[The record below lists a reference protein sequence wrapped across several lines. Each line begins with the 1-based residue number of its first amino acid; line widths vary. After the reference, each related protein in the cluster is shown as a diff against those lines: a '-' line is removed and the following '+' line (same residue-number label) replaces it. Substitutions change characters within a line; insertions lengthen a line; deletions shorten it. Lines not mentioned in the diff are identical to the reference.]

1 MRAKPKLWM
10 GVDRI
15 QWGCVLMHMLG
26 ESNLKSLPVVL
37 SGLRSVEWSRQVAPY
52 QAAVQTARVL
62 LGDVLTKRAVQSAVA
77 EFLSVYRE
85 ERSFDI
91 DEDTLDFHAR
101 SEYDPTIT
109 EAEAT
114 LRKGL
119 EIQTR
124 TLDLADTTQDLVA
137 QLDPERRVPCRLY
150 GLTFPRPEQ
159 HSLERRPAG
168 PITVHW
174 SELEGLAAELD
185 TSDTTGQSPE
195 NWTERLANTKL
206 QVTTGDGLRD
216 TDVLQLAGL
225 KHLIGLPGSGKT
237 TLIMLL
243 CILLERRRLRVAVFF
258 TAIEV
263 AREYLEKLRR
273 YGVRTALLVGR
284 SADTHLGHANRLAEL
299 IATQGNGGF
308 AQTREGI
315 DLLAQSCPLP
325 AFAAAW
331 PSEYEWRLGEA
342 PCEAIYEAGSKTPR
356 LCPAWSLCGRVK
368 NQRELVHASVWL
380 GHILSADTT
389 VPMHTCAERL
399 RYFELVARTFDL
411 VIVDECDESQK
422 MLDAHGALTLKLT
435 GDDQSIHINL
445 QQTARLLAANRTRIS
460 DGMLRY
466 IQRAN
471 EFERH
476 TLRFVDEIRRL
487 QKARTDLAY
496 RYSEKLLTSSF
507 LLREAIEE
515 AGRKKAFP
523 AEAQSALSDLWETAM
538 YRAFFER
545 DEEEDEEVEVWRKA
559 LRYAPA
565 LGLSPD
571 AGNTVWQR
579 LNRALKRY
587 LALDHAASSEKP
599 ITRILDILTALIKA
613 PGPESITPQVRL
625 LIVVGFT
632 IASYQ
637 RLAKDARPLAR
648 RGEIREASDLVF
660 SKSSVEMREVVPRSI
675 LGTFSSVRYR
685 QAAGKDGLEID
696 YLVMDSTPRLLL
708 HRLHEVG
715 GANVL
720 LASATSWLEPASKYH
735 VGKPPDVVLSTRTSK
750 LGPLRLYFQPKLH
763 PVTKKPL
770 RFSGSGYERE
780 DNLRHIITAL
790 AARGPGG
797 SSDLER
803 TVKGIRTELGKPR
816 KAALVV
822 NSYEQVR
829 LVVEQ
834 IRRINPDL
842 ADRTRGVLR
851 ELSDHSRKH
860 YVLRGQAEGLGPNT
874 DVDILVF
881 PLGAL
886 GRGTNIVFAAGDA
899 DSGKAAIGSVFF
911 LTRPHPAAGDLSLM
925 LSLLARR
932 TECLD
937 AEDMRALGLSEVRA
951 LFDQRRYAGFRQ
963 IARLLA
969 RPMSASQLDDETL
982 PVFAANLLVGVL
994 QTIGRGMRMH
1004 MPVEVYFVDAAWA
1017 PHSAEGRPDTKR
1029 SSMLVAM
1036 RDVLAVCLSTR
1047 DPDQH
1052 DIYEALYGVFAKAFR
1067 DIDGVIFPGGPMDE
1081 DVEAFSPS
1089 PAGLEDAM
1097 DGWEPEDYVEVD
1109 DVGDEENEMEPEEA
1123 AG

>member
-1 MRAKPKLWM
+1 VRAKPDLWT
-10 GVDRI
+10 GADRI

-26 ESNLKSLPVVL
+26 ESNLELLPVVL

-52 QAAVQTARVL
+52 QAAVQTARTL
-62 LGDVLTKRAVQSAVA
+62 LGDLLTKRAVQSAVA
-77 EFLSVYRE
+77 EFLSVNRG

-91 DEDTLDFHAR
+91 DEDTLVFRAR
-101 SEYDPTIT
+101 SEYDPAIKQ
-109 EAEAT
+109 AEAV
-114 LRKGL
+114 LREGL
-119 EIQTR
+119 SVRTR
-124 TLDLADTTQDLVA
+124 ALDLADTTRDLIA
-137 QLDPERRVPCRLY
+137 GSDPERRVRLRLH
-150 GLTFPRPEQ
+150 GLTFPHPEQ
-159 HSLERRPAG
+159 HDLRRQPAG

-174 SELEGLAAELD
+174 SELEALAAELD
-185 TSDTTGQSPE
+185 AADAGAGRSSE
-195 NWTERLANTKL
+195 NWTGRLANTRL
-206 QVTTGDGLRD
+206 QVTTGTGLHP

-243 CILLERRRLRVAVFF
+243 CILLERRRLRVAAFF

-284 SADTHLGHANRLAEL
+284 STDTHLRHGNDLAEL
-299 IATQGNGGF
+299 IAMQGRGGF
-308 AQTREGI
+308 AQTRDGI

-325 AFAAAW
+325 AFAESW
-331 PSEYEWRLGEA
+331 PSENEWRLGEA
-342 PCEAIYEAGSKTPR
+342 PCERIYEAGSKTPK

-380 GHILSADTT
+380 GHLLSADTM
-389 VPMHTCAERL
+389 VPRHTCTEHL

-422 MLDAHGALTLKLT
+422 VLDAHGALTLKLT
-435 GDDQSIHINL
+435 GDDQSIHISL
-445 QQTARLLAANRTRIS
+445 QQTAGLLAANRARIS

-487 QKARTDLAY
+487 QKARPDLAY
-496 RYSEKLLTSSF
+496 RYSEKLLTASF
-507 LLREAIEE
+507 LLREALE
-515 AGRKKAFP
+515 AAGQKEAFA

-545 DEEEDEEVEVWRKA
+545 GDEAGAWRKA
-559 LRYAPA
+559 PRHAPA

-571 AGNTVWQR
+571 AGDAVWQR

-599 ITRILDILTALIKA
+599 IAEVVAILTELLRA
-613 PGPESITPQVRL
+613 PGAERIAPQIRL
-625 LIVVGFT
+625 LIAVGFT

-648 RGEIREASDLVF
+648 RGEVPEASDLVF
-660 SKSSVEMREVVPRSI
+660 SKVSGEMREVVPRSI

-685 QAAGKDGLEID
+685 QAAGTDGLEID

-720 LASATSWLEPASKYH
+720 LASATSWLEPASQYH
-735 VGKPPDVVLSTRTSK
+735 VGKPPDIVLSTRTPE
-750 LGPLRLYFQPKLH
+750 LGPLRLYFQPKPH
-763 PVTKKPL
+763 PGTKKPL

-780 DNLRHIITAL
+780 ENLRHMVTAL
-790 AARGPGG
+790 VASGPGG

-803 TVKGIRTELGKPR
+803 TVRGIRTELGKPR

-834 IRRINPDL
+834 IRRVNPDL

-851 ELSDHSRKH
+851 ELPADHSRKH
-860 YVLRGQAEGLGPNT
+860 YVLRGQVEGLGPDT

-886 GRGTNIVFAAGDA
+886 GRGTNIVFTAGDA
-899 DSGKAAIGSVFF
+899 DRGKAAIGSVFF

-925 LSLLARR
+925 LSLLARC
-932 TECLD
+932 TERLD
-937 AEDMRALGLSEVRA
+937 SEDLRALRLAEVRA
-951 LFDQRRYAGFRQ
+951 RFDQHRYAVFRQ

-994 QTIGRGMRMH
+994 QTIGRGMRM
-1004 MPVEVYFVDAAWA
+1004 PVEVYFVDAAWA
-1017 PHSAEGRPDTKR
+1017 PNSAEGRPDTKR
-1029 SSMLVAM
+1029 SSVLVAM
-1036 RDVLAVCLSTR
+1036 RDVLAGCLSTR

-1052 DIYEALYGVFAKAFR
+1052 DIYEKLYKDFAKAFR
-1067 DIDGVIFPGGPMDE
+1067 EIDGVIFPGGPVDDDIE
-1081 DVEAFSPS
+1081 DFSPS

-1097 DGWEPEDYVEVD
+1097 DGWEPEDHVELD
-1109 DVGDEENEMEPEEA
+1109 DVGDEDNEMALEEA
-1123 AG
+1123 AR

>member
-1 MRAKPKLWM
+1 M
-10 GVDRI
+10 
-15 QWGCVLMHMLG
+15 QMLG
-26 ESNLKSLPVVL
+26 ESSLELLPVVL
-37 SGLRSVEWSRQVAPY
+37 SGLRSVERSRQVTPY

-77 EFLSVYRE
+77 EFLSVSRE
-85 ERSFDI
+85 DRSFDI
-91 DEDTLDFHAR
+91 NEDTLVFRAR
-101 SEYDPTIT
+101 SEYDPAIT
-109 EAEAT
+109 RAEAV
-114 LRKGL
+114 LREGL
-119 EIQTR
+119 PIRTR
-124 TLDLADTTQDLVA
+124 TLDLANTTQDLVA
-137 QLDPERRVPCRLY
+137 QLDPERRVQFRLE

-159 HSLERRPAG
+159 HNLERRPAG

-174 SELEGLAAELD
+174 SELEALAAELD
-185 TSDTTGQSPE
+185 AADADARRLPE
-195 NWTERLANTKL
+195 NWTGRLANTRP

-237 TLIMLL
+237 TLITLL
-243 CILLERRRLRVAVFF
+243 CVLLERRRLRIAVFF

-284 SADTHLGHANRLAEL
+284 SPDTHLRHANRLAEL

-325 AFAAAW
+325 AFAKPW
-331 PSEYEWRLGEA
+331 PSESEWRLGEA
-342 PCEAIYEAGSKTPR
+342 PCEEIYEAGSKTPK

-389 VPMHTCAERL
+389 VPAHTCAEYL

-422 MLDAHGALTLKLT
+422 VLDDHGALTLKLT
-435 GDDQSIHINL
+435 GDDHSIHISL
-445 QQTARLLAANRTRIS
+445 QQTAGVLAANRARIS

-487 QKARTDLAY
+487 QKARPDLAH
-496 RYSEKLLTSSF
+496 RYSEKLLTAGF
-507 LLREAIEE
+507 LLCEAIEA
-515 AGRKKAFP
+515 AGREEAFP

-538 YRAFFER
+538 YMAFFDR
-545 DEEEDEEVEVWRKA
+545 DEEAGAWRKA

-571 AGNTVWQR
+571 AGNAVWER

-587 LALDHAASSEKP
+587 LALDYAALSEKP
-599 ITRILDILTALIKA
+599 IVQVVDILTELIRA
-613 PGPESITPQVRL
+613 PGAERITPQVRL
-625 LIVVGFT
+625 LIPVGFT

-648 RGEIREASDLVF
+648 RGEVPEASELVF
-660 SKSSVEMREVVPRSI
+660 SKASAEMREVVPRSI
-675 LGTFSSVRYR
+675 LGTFSSVRYH
-685 QAAGKDGLEID
+685 QTAGKDGLEID

-720 LASATSWLEPASKYH
+720 LASATSWLEPASEYH
-735 VGKPPDVVLSTRTSK
+735 VGKRPDVVLSPRTPQ
-750 LGPLRLYFQPKLH
+750 LGPLRLYFQPKPH
-763 PVTKKPL
+763 PATKKPL

-780 DNLRHIITAL
+780 DNLRYMVTAL
-790 AARGPGG
+790 VARGPGG

-803 TVKGIRTELGKPR
+803 TVRGIRTELGKPR

-834 IRRINPDL
+834 IRRVNPDL

-851 ELSDHSRKH
+851 ELADHSRKH
-860 YVLRGQAEGLGPNT
+860 YVLRGQVEGLGPDN

-886 GRGTNIVFAAGDA
+886 GRGTNIVFTASDA
-899 DSGKAAIGSVFF
+899 DRGKAAIGSVFF

-925 LSLLARR
+925 LSLLARC
-932 TECLD
+932 TERLD
-937 AEDMRALGLSEVRA
+937 AEDLRALGLAEVRA
-951 LFDQRRYAGFRQ
+951 LFDQRRYAVFRQ

-1017 PHSAEGRPDTKR
+1017 PNSAEGRPDTKR

-1036 RDVLAVCLSTR
+1036 RDVLDGCLSTR

-1052 DIYEALYGVFAKAFR
+1052 DIYEKLYGVFAKALR
-1067 DIDGVIFPGGPMDE
+1067 EIDGVIFPGGPVDE
-1081 DVEAFSPS
+1081 DVEDFSPS

-1097 DGWEPEDYVEVD
+1097 DGWELEDHAEMD
-1109 DVGDEENEMEPEEA
+1109 DVEDEDNEMDLEEA
-1123 AG
+1123 AR